1 MPITSL
7 VEMLL
12 SRIGAAETPDQEL
25 AIALAIAEV
34 KRVQFAALDA
44 IGALLAAG
52 LEVPEWLEVS

>member
-12 SRIGAAETPDQEL
+12 SRMGTAETPDQEL